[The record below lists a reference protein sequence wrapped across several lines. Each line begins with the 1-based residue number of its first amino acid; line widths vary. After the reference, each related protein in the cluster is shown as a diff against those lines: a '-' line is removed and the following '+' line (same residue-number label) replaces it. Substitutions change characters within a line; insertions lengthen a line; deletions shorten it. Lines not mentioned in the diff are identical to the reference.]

1 MSRTELFRLAVAEI
15 GDAPAAQLSSFIQ
28 EKYGVRIDAR
38 YIPVLRAT
46 LQDLER
52 LTRLR
57 QAARQERLSQ
67 VA

>member
-1 MSRTELFRLAVAEI
+1 MSRTELFRLAIAEI
-15 GDAPAAQLSSFIQ
+15 PDASAAELSLFIQ
-28 EKYGVRIDAR
+28 EKYGVRIDPR
-38 YIPVLRAT
+38 FIPVLRASP
-46 LQDLER
+46 QDLER